1 MKLRNYIILSA
12 IALFAFA
19 CTSDKTENEPFSPE
33 PISLSFGPEG
43 GVETRRIPSDARW
56 IASTDNTWIV
66 VSPANGRGTTEC
78 QFIIDSTLV
87 NNTRTG
93 VVRIQNLDT
102 WEEKE
107 IRITQEG
114 FPYSIEVESKEVEI
128 ENYKNYGER
137 YFDVKVRSNV
147 DFKVKNDYGW
157 VSNESYKINLN
168 RGVRPREVSLRFNW
182 DINTSDKERIA
193 EIMFEPT
200 EQIELARQDKLCI
213 RQNAA
218 DPIIPD
224 TRAGDSVAMLCISRA
239 LQTLSPIDAS
249 KSMNEWNSVTLWA
262 EGMKGWTKEK
272 NGRVKKASF
281 ALMNTKEPLPYEV
294 RYLTAADEIYIFGN
308 TNTFMLNLELGE
320 DICELKQLRRLTVG
334 AYGLISLPQSLTKL
348 ENLEYLDIC
357 ANNFQRVPEILTKE
371 NFPKLRT
378 LIMNANQRSVVYDLS
393 NTTRT
398 DLGGFYDEPEFPAH
412 LIKWNLDTLVISVN
426 YLQGSLPDFLD
437 DPEVECY
444 TQEDIK
450 NSRDTLPQFLVDN
463 KIRKVMTKTKHFAI
477 NYNRMT
483 GKLPDWVLYHPA
495 LDIWLPYSFVFTQE
509 GRAKNGKQAGF
520 DNEPPSL
527 SYYYNLYTKK
537 QQPTGEEGVE

>member
-1 MKLRNYIILSA
+1 MKLRNYILLSA

-19 CTSDKTENEPFSPE
+19 CTSDKTENEAFSPE

-78 QFIIDSTLV
+78 QFIIDSTLI
-87 NNTRTG
+87 NKTRTG

-107 IRITQEG
+107 IIITQEG

-262 EGMKGWTKEK
+262 EGMKGWTKEN

-537 QQPTGEEGVE
+537 KQPTGEEGVE

>member
-1 MKLRNYIILSA
+1 MKLRNYILLSA
-12 IALFAFA
+12 IALLAFA
-19 CTSDKTENEPFSPE
+19 CTSDKTENDAFSSE

-43 GVETRRIPSDARW
+43 GVETRRITSDARW

-87 NNTRTG
+87 ANTRTG

-107 IRITQEG
+107 ILISQDG
-114 FPYSIEVESKEVEI
+114 FPYSIEVETKEVEI

-137 YFDVKVRSNV
+137 HFDVKIRSNV
-147 DFKVKNDYGW
+147 DFKVKNENAW
-157 VSNESYKINLN
+157 VSNENFKINLN

-182 DINTSDKERIA
+182 DINTSDKERLA
-193 EIMFEPT
+193 EILFEPA
-200 EQIELARQDKLCI
+200 ENIELARQDKLCI

-218 DPIIPD
+218 EPIIPD

-249 KSMNEWNSVTLWA
+249 KSMKEWNSVTLWA
-262 EGMKGWTKEK
+262 EGMKGWTPEK
-272 NGRVKKASF
+272 DGRVKKASF
-281 ALMNTKEPLPYEV
+281 ALMSTKESLPYEV
-294 RYLTAADEIYIFGN
+294 RYLTAADEIYVFGN
-308 TNTFMLNLELGE
+308 ANTFLLNLTLGE

-334 AYGLISLPQSLTKL
+334 AYGLVSLPESLTKL
-348 ENLEYLDIC
+348 ENLEYLNIC
-357 ANNFQRVPEILTKE
+357 ANNFQKVPEVLTKE

-378 LIMNANQRSVVYDLS
+378 LIMNANQRSVIYDLS
-393 NTTRT
+393 NSSRT
-398 DLGGFYDEPEFPAH
+398 DLGGFIDEPEFPAH
-412 LIKWNLDTLVISVN
+412 LLKWNLDTLVMSVN

-450 NSRDTLPQFLVDN
+450 SSRDTLPQFLVDN

-509 GRAKNGKQAGF
+509 GRAKNGQQAGF
-520 DNEPPSL
+520 SNEPPSL
-527 SYYYNLYTKK
+527 SYYYSIYTKK
-537 QQPTGEEGVE
+537 KQPTGEEGVE